1 MNWVGYDKIMKRLF
15 LTIIIF
21 LSIAQSVVA
30 GYDVNQN
37 CRTAWMLLMD
47 LKIEE
52 AKQILEK
59 EIELNPENYY
69 AYYLDQTCDAYAFV
83 INSNDEKYELFV
95 DNFERRREIMD
106 NNDMDSPYYLA
117 CLAEMQLQVG
127 VFSILKG
134 SHLSGL
140 RKSYSAYKNTYN
152 NLDKFPDFKQSLK
165 LDGFFNVAISNVPPF
180 VKWAV
185 SFFGVSANPDY
196 GFDVLYNNY
205 ESQKNIQG
213 INAEAALFIILTAK
227 INKTPEMVYDFT
239 TSLDTNI
246 SQTFIH
252 KYFKAN
258 VAYRTGKNE
267 EALATLQQINIEE
280 YPYVDIIY
288 SYLMGK
294 ILLRKLDDNAGY
306 YFSRYL
312 DNIDKEEYVK
322 EMNYNLALV
331 SLLKNN
337 RLQYSEYCEIV
348 RDEGKD
354 INERDREALYD
365 ANLDYFPDI
374 NLVKARLLLD
384 GGYLDKFEESI
395 KLFESTNNELLAYDL
410 EYYFLMGR
418 FYAIHGNY
426 NQAIVQFDKV
436 LELGEEEDYYFA
448 SEAALRLG
456 NIYEDKGESD
466 LAKTYYKKS
475 INLYQSDFYEYI
487 EDKAIKGLKKIKQ

>member
-1 MNWVGYDKIMKRLF
+1 MVKF
-15 LTIIIF
+15 LLIIITF
-21 LSIAQSVVA
+21 FSITSKTYAE
-30 GYDVNQN
+30 YDVNKD
-37 CRTAWMLLMD
+37 CKAAWMLLMD

-59 EIELNPENYY
+59 EIEVHPQNYY
-69 AYYLDQTCDAYAFV
+69 AYYLDQTCDAYAFI
-83 INSNDEKYELFV
+83 INSNDEKYEAFV

-106 NNDMDSPYYLA
+106 DNDMESPYYLA

-140 RKSYSAYKNTYN
+140 RKSYSAYKNTYK

-180 VKWAV
+180 VRWAI
-185 SFFGVSANPDY
+185 SFFGVSSNSDY
-196 GFDVLYNNY
+196 GFNILYENY
-205 ESQKNIQG
+205 EAQKNIRG
-213 INAEAALFIILTAK
+213 INAESALFIILTAK
-227 INKTPEMVYDFT
+227 INKTPEMVYGFT
-239 TSLDTNI
+239 STLDTNI

-258 VAYRTGKNE
+258 IAYRTGKNE
-267 EALATLQQINIEE
+267 EALATLQQIDMDD

-312 DNIDKEEYVK
+312 ENIDKEEYVK
-322 EMNYNLALV
+322 EMNYNLALF
-331 SLLKNN
+331 SLIRNN
-337 RLQYSEYCEIV
+337 RLKYSEYCEIV
-348 RDEGKD
+348 RSEGKD

-365 ANLDYFPDI
+365 ASLDYFPNV

-384 GGYLDKFEESI
+384 GGYFDE
-395 KLFESTNNELLAYDL
+395 FESELEQFEATESKLLAYQL
-410 EYYFLMGR
+410 EYLFLKGH
-418 FYAIHGNY
+418 YKAIAGN
-426 NQAIVQFDKV
+426 NEEAISSFLKV
-436 LELGEEEDYYFA
+436 IDLGENEDYYFA

-456 NIYEDKGESD
+456 FIYEDKGEND
-466 LAKTYYKKS
+466 LAKEYYEKS
-475 INLYQSDFYEYI
+475 IKLYKSNYYEYI
-487 EDKAIKGLKKIKQ
+487 EDKAAKGLKRL